1 LQMRPVSLDTCA
13 ATCTGSQNSRRPNEP
28 PLGMQCTVTELSG
41 RLSSAAVDCKVMI
54 GLCNPAQ
61 ISALPG
67 RTSAIAHST
76 SSGQAVAAGHSN
88 SPSTVIVPGGESTSG
103 AIAALSCAWIVASD
117 CPRML
122 PSPHVMSS
130 ARQAS

>member
-1 LQMRPVSLDTCA
+1 MRPVSLDTCA

-41 RLSSAAVDCKVMI
+41 RPSSAAVDCKGMI

-76 SSGQAVAAGHSN
+76 SSGQAGPARPPNPPTTVHLPRGGLNNRAHPALVLAPGCGAHRPPPFAAA
-88 SPSTVIVPGGESTSG
+88 PP
-103 AIAALSCAWIVASD
+103 
-117 CPRML
+117 
-122 PSPHVMSS
+122 
-130 ARQAS
+130 